1 MVVAVVEGRDVVQ
14 RPAPGLLEDL
24 AVLAADLLDG
34 LQAIRREA
42 RADHVEATQALLAE
56 GLDRLVR
63 VRLQPGLAAEAR
75 LKGEQPLVVGQAE
88 PLRDLGVIYMRT
100 GRTPQG
106 YDALRKAFARDD
118 DDPMTLFYLGIANEK
133 LGKNETALRLF
144 ERYSSVPS
152 DSPYRD
158 LMEGR
163 YQWLVREIAR
173 EEIRAMIAREEE
185 MGGEIDAR
193 VVAVLPLAYQGGNER
208 YAPLGRGLSEML
220 TVDLATIRRIRV
232 VERVR
237 LQALLDELELAQSSY
252 VDPSSAP
259 RVGRLLGAGRLVGG
273 AYNVLGDEEL
283 RMDVALAELERQ
295 ATSPDF
301 ETRSGALDDLFQL
314 EKELVFRVI
323 DRLGIELTPEERE
336 AIETVPT
343 RNLQAFLAYSRGL
356 LEQDRGNY
364 AAAAE
369 AFGRAHQLDPD
380 FEEAAEREQANESLS
395 VAAGPPDQAL
405 IGAIRLSPP
414 LPAASSSNI
423 NLLDN
428 RLQEISQTVGTE
440 FIPTQDARQP
450 AAESSIAVPSGF
462 LPDPPDPPRGQN
474 Q

>member
-1 MVVAVVEGRDVVQ
+1 MRYRTSGIIFIW
-14 RPAPGLLEDL
+14 L
-24 AVLAADLLDG
+24 ALALAACAPRVQLNEDPD
-34 LQAIRREA
+34 RYREEVA
-42 RADHVEATQALLAE
+42 
-56 GLDRLVR
+56 
-63 VRLQPGLAAEAR
+63 RLQREIAEDPGE
-75 LKGEQPLVVGQAE
+75 AE

-106 YDALRKAFARDD
+106 FDALRKAFARDD

-133 LGKNETALRLF
+133 LGKQETALRLF
-144 ERYSSVPS
+144 ERYPNVPS
-152 DSPYRD
+152 DSPYRR

-163 YQWLVREIAR
+163 YEWLIREMAR

-185 MGGEIDAR
+185 MGGGIDAR
-193 VVAVLPLAYQGGNER
+193 VVAVLPLSYQGGNER

-220 TVDLATIRRIRV
+220 TVDLASIRRIRV

-237 LQALLDELELAQSSY
+237 LQALLDELELAQSEY

-273 AYNVLGDEEL
+273 SYNVLGDEEL
-283 RMDVALAELERQ
+283 RMDVALAELEQQ
-295 ATSPDF
+295 AASPNF
-301 ETRSGALDDLFQL
+301 ESRSGALDDLFEL

-323 DRLGIELTPEERE
+323 ERLGLELTPEERA

-369 AFGRAHQLDPD
+369 AFGQARQLDPD
-380 FEEAAEREQANESLS
+380 FEEAAEQEQASESLS

-405 IGAIRLSPP
+405 VGAIRLQPP
-414 LPAASSSNI
+414 LPASSSL

-440 FIPTQDARQP
+440 FIPTQEARQP
-450 AAESSIAVPSGF
+450 AAESGGTAAGGL
-462 LPDPPDPPRGQN
+462 LPDPPPPPRGQN